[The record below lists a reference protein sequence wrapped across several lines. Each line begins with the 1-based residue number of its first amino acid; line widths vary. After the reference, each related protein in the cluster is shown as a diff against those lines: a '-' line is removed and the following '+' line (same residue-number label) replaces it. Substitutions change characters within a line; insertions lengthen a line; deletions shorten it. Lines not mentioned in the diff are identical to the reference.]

1 MILDPLVKEENKE
14 VEEWDVNATPLP
26 LEKPAEERDVNDLL
40 EEYENLDDVIKSL
53 VIQKVDSRT
62 SVQERRMTTTI
73 KEVEEE

>member
-1 MILDPLVKEENKE
+1 M
-14 VEEWDVNATPLP
+14 EEWDVNATPQP
-26 LEKPAEERDVNDLL
+26 LEIPAEERDVNDLL
-40 EEYENLDDVIKSL
+40 EEYENLDEVIKSL